1 MRGDRGQDKGIDIV
15 LAAGLNEYLSEA
27 VRYFRVE
34 LVWINR
40 AKVPHIFLR
49 GPAADLYSKGER
61 QYGPKSH
68 VPLFC
73 RIRTFGKLL
82 FFQEGGRAF
91 RRVGV

>member
-27 VRYFRVE
+27 VRYFRLE

-49 GPAADLYSKGER
+49 RPAANLYSKSER
-61 QYGPKSH
+61 QYCPKPH

-73 RIRTFGKLL
+73 RIWALWQVTF
-82 FFQEGGRAF
+82 FRRGGRAF